1 MKIEIAD
8 RILYQNEDIILMVF
22 IKDVHSIEDI
32 ERSLDQYFDDLNLEV
47 SLYVSYKVNNRFYM
61 IYSVL

>member
-47 SLYVSYKVNNRFYM
+47 SLHVSYKVNNRFYM

>member
-1 MKIEIAD
+1 MKIEITD

>member
-22 IKDVHSIEDI
+22 IKDVHSMEDI
-32 ERSLDQYFDDLNLEV
+32 EKSLDQYFDDLNLEV